1 MARQKKGPS
10 VAILTIKFSLLLQ
23 MSCGTDM
30 RPLQIAI
37 ALSVVVNTRALHL
50 DGCHCKSRPIN
61 LPADKA
67 PMYFKRGI
75 CSILSPRFGT
85 EHMGSFLHQFWCTNN
100 KFDAFKIRFKMYI
113 PGHYERHIP
122 VGATQGDKRCL
133 GAALLWGRGEN
144 FPLKDAV
151 ACFFYGLMAIGLLK
165 MTTCT

>member
-1 MARQKKGPS
+1 MPS
-10 VAILTIKFSLLLQ
+10 FQSAAYVVRNRYASAADCSCTFS
-23 MSCGTDM
+23 CC
-30 RPLQIAI
+30 RPGRK
-37 ALSVVVNTRALHL
+37 TRALHL
-50 DGCHCKSRPIN
+50 DDGCHCKSRPIN